1 LSRFFPGKKR
11 SIYNYY
17 KWFFLFKNYSKQK
30 HSLWGWRFGVRK
42 PVEWWVFRTRPD
54 QPFST
59 SSCLHNGFWILP
71 GGRVAGEL
79 QWPPTAITSQNPI
92 LLTHQAPKSKS
103 NCSKSTRNSNIN
115 FSTPSKIYHQNIRGL
130 RCKTNE
136 LISHL
141 HPTPPHNGGWT
152 QAVPD
157 GHNINKTACYQI
169 TSCTVCL
176 SNVIPTLIYAPW
188 GWSHRGIETC
198 RRYFKSILI
207 R

>member
-1 LSRFFPGKKR
+1 MLQHDSVTLIMTLGFAVQV
-11 SIYNYY
+11 IAAYV
-17 KWFFLFKNYSKQK
+17 
-30 HSLWGWRFGVRK
+30 HSFMTL
-42 PVEWWVFRTRPD
+42 ET
-54 QPFST
+54 
-59 SSCLHNGFWILP
+59 
-71 GGRVAGEL
+71 
-79 QWPPTAITSQNPI
+79 ITSQNPK
-92 LLTHQAPKSKS
+92 LLTHQALKS